1 MSSNPLR
8 IDDKHAHCK
17 ECGKVFDLAELRAT
31 GLCVGCSSDK
41 ARKHLEK
48 KHMEKSKAIFQATK
62 QLADQIAAARKGT
75 AISPEFFDELSKEL
89 GGAKGIGQTIA
100 KDIKRLHGEGLS
112 AAEQKYFTYDDKT
125 IQRYWQSLMQFM
137 QQQDKANAV
146 DVSSLSDKELQATLL
161 TLAQNLI
168 AEDETFRRRVIE
180 LAIKNDKSFVEEI
193 LNGPEEIIEGEIV
206 AEQPKIESA
215 PASVHFS
222 DEYEVEVI
230 QPEGDE

>member
-1 MSSNPLR
+1 
-8 IDDKHAHCK
+8 
-17 ECGKVFDLAELRAT
+17 
-31 GLCVGCSSDK
+31 
-41 ARKHLEK
+41 
-48 KHMEKSKAIFQATK
+48 MEKSKAIFQATK
-62 QLADQIAAARKGT
+62 KLADQIAAARKGT
-75 AISPEFFDELSKEL
+75 AVSPEFFDELSKEL
-89 GGAKGIGQTIA
+89 GGARGIGQTIA
-100 KDIKRLHGEGLS
+100 KDIKRLHGEGLT

-180 LAIKNDKSFVEEI
+180 LAIENDRAFVDEI

-206 AEQPKIESA
+206 AEQQPKIESA

-230 QPEGDE
+230 PPPESSE